1 MFEQSKIWMKDCVQK
16 AYSYLDSGFQGVN
29 KYLKNALIP
38 FKKTKFKPLTD
49 DQKWFNKELSKVRI
63 KIEHINRHCK
73 IFKVCKLQRR
83 QKQRHFNLFWT
94 VIAGIINFKL
104 NY

>member
-73 IFKVCKLQRR
+73 IFKPQSPKPTLLDKLG
-83 QKQRHFNLFWT
+83 K
-94 VIAGIINFKL
+94 V
-104 NY
+104 